1 LSVPARL
8 VDYERRAP
16 AFIPEEQRKAVGST
30 ARRCV
35 DERYYERYLTEI
47 IDAFILGCPVL
58 HLPLG
63 DNLSGAFQAVERE
76 RESVRTLI
84 GADQWAI
91 DTFVNKWFPVPVRIV
106 FCIV

>member
-1 LSVPARL
+1 
-8 VDYERRAP
+8 VDYELRAP

-35 DERYYERYLTEI
+35 DERYYERYLNEI

-63 DNLSGAFQAVERE
+63 NSLPGAFQTVERE
-76 RESVRTLI
+76 RESVRALI
-84 GADQWAI
+84 EADQWAI
-91 DTFVNKWFPVPVRIV
+91 DGFVSQWFPVPVRII
-106 FCIV
+106 FCMCVCWGV